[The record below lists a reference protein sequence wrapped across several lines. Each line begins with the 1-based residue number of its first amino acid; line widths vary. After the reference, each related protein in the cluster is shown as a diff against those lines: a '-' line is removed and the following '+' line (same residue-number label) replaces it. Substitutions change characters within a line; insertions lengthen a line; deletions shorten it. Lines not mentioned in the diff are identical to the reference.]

1 MVAFNRPV
9 GVVVESRWMPYTLI
23 MTLVQ
28 DDYQPMI
35 IVIPVFANEE
45 IKVKTGVKFEYL
57 SIYHGYMISSV
68 IFLIQNLAQVG
79 FISNKFRN

>member
-1 MVAFNRPV
+1 
-9 GVVVESRWMPYTLI
+9 
-23 MTLVQ
+23 
-28 DDYQPMI
+28 MI